1 MEEIESGRA
10 TVAAVVGLGARNQPP
25 PRQAHVRRR
34 FTEIDLRRMLEYAN
48 GYHRDIVQGRWV
60 ILTTYQRSRW
70 EVIVEPDFDSQLLV
84 VVVTLQQRGT
94 MKDSYLEVTFRRGRP
109 LAAYY

>member
-1 MEEIESGRA
+1 LNLGERRWPPWWDWELEISPHLVKRMFD
-10 TVAAVVGLGARNQPP
+10 
-25 PRQAHVRRR
+25 RR